1 MNGYPGLVEPFVCK
15 TFWLSHIAYWI
26 STLFYNTLLKR
37 PLTSRNRY
45 EESFH
50 LILLSASL
58 FACKSVVPMIVC
70 VVVPHSVLAFTKTLA
85 LICELA
91 RADNGIVSSL
101 NAIFNYMSVFE
112 ALWILAASCAMCCY
126 GGELPILLRMAGV
139 LLALWNG
146 AYHLER
152 VRLELFPEENPPDQD
167 DLDNAARMD
176 E

>member
-70 VVVPHSVLAFTKTLA
+70 VVVPHSVLAFTKTGPDL
-85 LICELA
+85 
-91 RADNGIVSSL
+91 RAGTRRQRHCLFPQCHIQL
-101 NAIFNYMSVFE
+101 Y
-112 ALWILAASCAMCCY
+112 
-126 GGELPILLRMAGV
+126 
-139 LLALWNG
+139 
-146 AYHLER
+146 ER
-152 VRLELFPEENPPDQD
+152 VRGPLDPGSQLCHVLLRRGVAYPPEDGRRPIGVMEWRISFRESAIGAVPGGES
-167 DLDNAARMD
+167 ARPG
-176 E
+176 